1 MAEKACR
8 SARAARGESL
18 ILGLVSALIRALGLM
33 VFLTVAPLQAQEAD
47 HAGAPPAARP
57 ASRCEVPAD
66 QLAAPAPLPHV
77 VAALKSSRE
86 LHILAIGSPIGVGRG
101 PRKSYPVA
109 LENLLER
116 ALTGIDVTIVNR
128 PVSGETVATAAERI
142 RTEVALSRPDLLI
155 WQVGAN
161 DALARVPPAEYQ
173 AALQD
178 GVRWTRENGI
188 DVLLV
193 GFEAN
198 PWLHDDAE
206 VLSIR
211 EATGRVAKAEDV
223 LYLRRFDAMQ
233 FLARARG
240 RVDQGDQPFP
250 AEIGDDCMA
259 ELVAQALAANLVLRR
274 TRPAAGEP

>member
-8 SARAARGESL
+8 SARATRGESL
-18 ILGLVSALIRALGLM
+18 ILNRVSRLIGTLCLLFFWAH
-33 VFLTVAPLQAQEAD
+33 APLKAQDAEHTAE
-47 HAGAPPAARP
+47 PPASRP

-66 QLAAPAPLPHV
+66 QLASPAPLPHV

-101 PRKSYPVA
+101 PRKSYPVV

-128 PVSGETVATAAERI
+128 PVSGETVATASERI
-142 RTEVALSRPDLLI
+142 RTEIALSRPDLLV

-161 DALARVPPAEYQ
+161 DALARVPPEQYQ
-173 AALQD
+173 EALHD
-178 GVRWTRENGI
+178 GVRWVKENGV

-198 PWLHDDAE
+198 PWLHDDSE
-206 VLSIR
+206 VVSIR

-233 FLARARG
+233 FLSRARG

-274 TRPAAGEP
+274 TRPAAVEP